1 MKAAA
6 LKLYKKHCGLFVD
19 LDRSYLA
26 TTPDGVLDD
35 GGIIKVKYSRAKSIG
50 EAEKTLKHF
59 FLKDRKLDT
68 STNLYIQIISDHH
81 ISGKRYCELLVL
93 CSKEL
98 HIERI
103 YPDKDFWE
111 KTIQPAIEKYRAG
124 EPQAKR
130 VRRDA
135 IIP

>member
-19 LDRSYLA
+19 LDRSYIA

-59 FLKDRKLDT
+59 FLKDRRLDT
-68 STNLYIQIISDHH
+68 SSNLYNEIISELH
-81 ISGKRYCELLVL
+81 ISGIRYCELLVL
-93 CSKEL
+93 CSKEQ
-98 HIERI
+98 HVDRI
-103 YPDKDFWE
+103 
-111 KTIQPAIEKYRAG
+111 
-124 EPQAKR
+124 
-130 VRRDA
+130 
-135 IIP
+135 